1 MVFINSQSKILK
13 QMINLIFL
21 WKSNFLIWI
30 PYYKEKQIF
39 IYCYM
44 KLRVNEIA
52 LALNVDVSDVIA
64 VCTILELPVT
74 SRISSLTIQDAKKIT
89 DYYENNK

>member
-1 MVFINSQSKILK
+1 
-13 QMINLIFL
+13 
-21 WKSNFLIWI
+21 
-30 PYYKEKQIF
+30 
-39 IYCYM
+39 M